1 MKNQMAKKCVY
12 KKKNYIIATNDYVYI
27 DTNRSFGWQ
36 SLWQGTQGK
45 AGLSRNEGKPCKL
58 KEIL

>member
-1 MKNQMAKKCVY
+1 MCV